1 MKVVNKEPKGQKNVL
16 EKLAPYAGY
25 GVLIFLTFSLLGSI
39 SRMRDVGS
47 QIDREKDKV
56 DKVKQESEELHK
68 NLEIVK
74 SEEFIE
80 KQLRDNLG
88 LAKEGEI
95 VVILPDTEMVKK
107 FAPRQD
113 EEEEVVLS
121 PNWKKWMHLFGF

>member
-1 MKVVNKEPKGQKNVL
+1 MKVVNKESKGQKSVL

-25 GVLIFLTFSLLGSI
+25 GVLVFLVFSLLGSI
-39 SRMRDVGS
+39 SRIKDVGS
-47 QIDREKDKV
+47 QIDRERDKV
-56 DKVKQESEELHK
+56 DKIKQESEELHK
-68 NLEIVK
+68 NLDIVK

-107 FAPRQD
+107 FAPR
-113 EEEEVVLS
+113 EEEDEKPVLN
-121 PNWKKWMHLFGF
+121 PNWKEWMYLFGF